1 MLAQILYCLLAWCN
15 VAPLDAPR
23 HNELATL
30 AADVASTD
38 ATTDEAELLVA
49 ICVHESHCH
58 LRAVGDGGR
67 ARGPWQI
74 HGRDTSAAAALARI
88 RWSMAACG
96 NLSFYAGCGRC
107 GACPDGLL
115 DSLMDP
121 TLPRR

>member
-1 MLAQILYCLLAWCN
+1 MLAHILYCLLAWCN
-15 VAPLDAPR
+15 VAPLDAAR
-23 HNELATL
+23 HNELANI

-96 NLSFYAGCGRC
+96 NLSIYAGCGRC